1 MTEINRTRLLREI
14 ERHLTSTGTAPTR
27 FGRNAANDPCLVFD
41 LRRGR
46 TLRPAT
52 ASRILAHLAGEA
64 RA

>member
-14 ERHLTSTGTAPTR
+14 ERHLTKTGTTATR

-41 LRRGR
+41 LRQGR
-46 TLRPAT
+46 TLRAAT